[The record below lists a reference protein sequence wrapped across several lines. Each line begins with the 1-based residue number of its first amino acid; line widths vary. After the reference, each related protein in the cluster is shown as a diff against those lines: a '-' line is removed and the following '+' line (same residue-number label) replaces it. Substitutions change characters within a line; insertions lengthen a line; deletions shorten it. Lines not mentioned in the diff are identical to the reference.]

1 MSDKPD
7 WKLKPA
13 DEVCEAAGELL
24 GEVLE
29 EFHGDLRSQAIELW
43 FWAEAPVS
51 AGRQKL
57 GKASLPN
64 QREQITRGVDGI
76 ITLAWDWWQ
85 TATDGQRRWLLDHE
99 LSHFDL
105 KDPDD
110 LDKGLCV
117 VGHDLEEF
125 VPVYKRHGAV
135 LEDMQRFEA
144 AAQNRLPGMEEEPA
158 DDRYDDTKITFQ
170 AAGHEPVH
178 ITAGELGKVADRVH
192 RAAAAAG

>member
-13 DEVCEAAGELL
+13 EEVCEAALELL
-24 GEVLE
+24 REVRD
-29 EFHGDLRSQAIELW
+29 EFHGDLRSQEIELW
-43 FWAEAPVS
+43 FWAEAPVT

-76 ITLAWDWWQ
+76 ITCAWDWWQ
-85 TATDGQRRWLLDHE
+85 TATDEQRRWLLDHE

-110 LDKGLCV
+110 PDKGLCIV
-117 VGHDLEEF
+117 HHDLEEF
-125 VPVYKRHGAV
+125 VCVYQRHGAV
-135 LEDMQRFEA
+135 LEGMQRFEA
-144 AAQNRLPGMEEEPA
+144 AAQGHLPGMEEEVA
-158 DDRYDDTKITFQ
+158 GDGHDDIGLTFS

-178 ITAGELGKVADRVH
+178 TTVGALGKVADRVH